1 MSDVRVRP
9 APQPDELWL
18 SRPPYQLVARV
29 VEVESDETPAGGL
42 VSYVLYDETG
52 VPLEHVER
60 APLDDSWYF
69 AFQALTKRQG

>member
-18 SRPPYQLVARV
+18 SRPPYQLIARV
-29 VEVESDETPAGGL
+29 IAVGQADGKGNAAVT
-42 VSYVLYDETG
+42 YVLYDETG
-52 VPLEHVER
+52 VPLEHVEG

-69 AFQALTKRQG
+69 AFQPLTKRYG

>member
-1 MSDVRVRP
+1 MSNVRVRP

-29 VEVESDETPAGGL
+29 VEVEAGDTSG
-42 VSYVLYDETG
+42 VGAVTYVLYDEAG
-52 VPLEHVER
+52 SVLEHVEA

-69 AFQALTKRQG
+69 AFQPLTKRYG